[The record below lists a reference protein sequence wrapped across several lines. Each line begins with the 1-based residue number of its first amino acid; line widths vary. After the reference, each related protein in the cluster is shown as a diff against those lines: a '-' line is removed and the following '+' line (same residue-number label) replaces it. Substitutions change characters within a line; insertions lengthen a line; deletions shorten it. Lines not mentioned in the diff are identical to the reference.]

1 MAFKKNS
8 SKITITQTEQ
18 VRQVVQKAQR
28 KPWLTLGIIASVP
41 VLLLFVWTAVSGPK
55 RGKPAKNSAKTETIL
70 IRQTPQELAE
80 EATAALRKGDTQAF
94 LDLLGTKI
102 KDPNITNSRGDSLL
116 LAAATLGNVEAVQQ
130 LLAMGADVN
139 RQNYNTRD
147 TAILRSVYADHDEI
161 TRLLVYE
168 HADLNIPNN
177 YRQTPM
183 GLAVEKQKGE
193 LVDLF
198 LANGVKAGLTGE
210 NLFRAVAQKNL
221 VGVWGMLK
229 GGVDPNIT
237 NEKSNTPLIISA
249 SLGDTEAVRALLAY
263 RADVNKANKDGN
275 TPLIYAAR
283 YNHPNTVLAL
293 TAPLTMQYRVDL
305 DAQNKRGE
313 TALYWAAQKGYPNV
327 VKILLAYDADK
338 NIKTTAGLT
347 ALDAAKKYD
356 RKEVIALLQMDI
368 NQLKD
373 SFNKQLQAQ
382 QEAQAASAQANSQE
396 GA

>member
-8 SKITITQTEQ
+8 SKITITQTKQ
-18 VRQVVQKAQR
+18 VREAVQKAKGR
-28 KPWLTLGIIASVP
+28 PWLALGIIASVP
-41 VLLLFVWTAVSGPK
+41 VLFLLVWTVVSGPK
-55 RGKPAKNSAKTETIL
+55 HGKPAKNSTKTETIL

-80 EATAALRKGDTQAF
+80 EATTALRKGDTEAF

-102 KDPNITNSRGDSLL
+102 KDPNITNSYGDSLL
-116 LAAATLGNVEAVQQ
+116 LAAATLGNVDAVQQ

-139 RQNYNTRD
+139 KQNYNTRD
-147 TAILRSVYADHDEI
+147 TAVLRSIAADHDEI

-198 LANGVKAGLTGE
+198 LANGVKAGLTGDT
-210 NLFRAVAQKNL
+210 LFRAVAQKNL

-249 SLGDTEAVRALLAY
+249 SLGDTDSVRALLAY
-263 RADVNKANKDGN
+263 RADVNKANNDGN

-313 TALYWAAQKGYPNV
+313 TALYWAAQKGYPAV

-347 ALDAAKKYD
+347 ALDAAKKYNRQD
-356 RKEVIALLQMDI
+356 VITLLTMNI
-368 NQLKD
+368 NQLKE
-373 SFNKQLQAQ
+373 SFNQQLQAQ
-382 QEAQAASAQANSQE
+382 QQAQEDAQEEVEEAQ
-396 GA
+396 